1 MLIFID
7 TGGRVSGGRFKIF
20 FTQTK
25 SCSCKDKKI
34 SNAKLMFWGIEN
46 TGGCVKRMGS
56 EGGFKQLKIRL
67 SIYLLF

>member
-1 MLIFID
+1 
-7 TGGRVSGGRFKIF
+7 
-20 FTQTK
+20 
-25 SCSCKDKKI
+25 
-34 SNAKLMFWGIEN
+34 MFWGIEN